1 MNINV
6 NRQFIL
12 LDFELIDD
20 PKFLEFVSASEFGT
34 YLILRRFIWRGGEGK
49 PHFLNLHNLYA
60 NDKLLVC
67 SISNEKIASLLH
79 LNDLTRVSKQ
89 LTKLE
94 KYGVIKRIRTG
105 RQNIYVLGEWYDYSE
120 GKDGSKRLEWFYLE
134 QKFGVSKSDLAQKA
148 KSELHPQTGQTWPK
162 EPNINIEEN
171 REKNTVN
178 GVVKGGIEKSVV
190 QQLPDLGEPPEK
202 TEYVAKQIL
211 KELGDEKS
219 QRFYH
224 LVAAKIPEGVIR
236 ETLSE
241 VRVDGARDPARLFTY
256 KIQRYALVKQKR

>member
-20 PKFLEFVSASEFGT
+20 PKFLEFVSVSEFGT
-34 YLILRRFIWRGGEGK
+34 YLILRRFIWRGGEDK
-49 PHFLNLHNLYA
+49 PHFLNLHHLYEK
-60 NDKLLVC
+60 DKLLVC
-67 SISNEKIASLLH
+67 SISNDKIASLLH

-94 KYGVIKRIRTG
+94 NYGVVKRIRTG

-148 KSELHPQTGQTWPK
+148 KSDLHPQTSQTWSK

-178 GVVKGGIEKSVV
+178 GVVKGEEKRALRE
-190 QQLPDLGEPPEK
+190 LPNIGEPTEK
-202 TEYVAKQIL
+202 TTYIARDIIL
-211 KELGDEKS
+211 KALGDEKS
-219 QRFYH
+219 LKFYE
-224 LVAAKIPEGVIR
+224 LVAAKIPERVIR
-236 ETLSE
+236 ETLAE
-241 VRVDGARDPARLFTY
+241 VRADGARSPAKLFTY
-256 KIQRYALVKQKR
+256 KIQRYALTKQKL